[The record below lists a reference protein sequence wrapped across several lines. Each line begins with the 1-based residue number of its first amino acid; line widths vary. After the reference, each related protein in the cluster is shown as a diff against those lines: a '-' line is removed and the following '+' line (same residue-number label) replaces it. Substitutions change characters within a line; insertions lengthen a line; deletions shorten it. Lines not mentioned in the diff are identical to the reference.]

1 MSLVTKRSES
11 SSRTDGSTNDGQPRR
26 SVSDLVALL
35 RRLESARIAYRL
47 ERIRD
52 DAVAIEVTVPG
63 ERWEIEWL
71 ESGEVEIEIF
81 RSSGEILDDQALS
94 ELFARFAD

>member
-1 MSLVTKRSES
+1 LPAS
-11 SSRTDGSTNDGQPRR
+11 QPRPQA
-26 SVSDLVALL
+26 SDVVALL
-35 RRLESARIAYRL
+35 KRLEAARIAYPL

-52 DAVAIEVTVPG
+52 NAIAIEVTVPG
-63 ERWEIEWL
+63 ERWEIEWF
-71 ESGEVEIEIF
+71 ESGDNEIEIF